1 VWCVPAVVP
10 VTVVLVAL
18 VSVPAVRGLV
28 VSGLVKRIAVVCM
41 LVALVDGPTVID
53 AVVLV
58 VVV

>member
-1 VWCVPAVVP
+1 MWCVPAVVP